1 MARLSRLGLVKSRR
15 VYIDGKRE
23 DRFWI
28 PEDRWDE
35 VIPDRSLP
43 HTDNMVARLW
53 LNPEA
58 LAAVYRLTGVL
69 ALSQPG
75 RELFALRWLWRRP
88 FDAVAQCSD
97 GWAAFL
103 WVGIW
108 QDAPRLGRRLQE
120 CWNELGRWSGNGPRR
135 WPGRIFIV
143 TPNAWVSEL
152 VWRAVSHRGWQGYC
166 TTLNLEDDELIGEL
180 DLEHA
185 RGAIP
190 MAIGEEPPRL
200 RADVD
205 RLIDLLEND
214 PASRLRRLLRV
225 IEMHPGVITSHLER
239 LTGINGRNT
248 KEGLAYLEARQLVD
262 QPRSGR
268 YTVADWVLAMAARR
282 DRVWLGL
289 PGRRHGA
296 ERIREYS
303 ERRWRRLRD
312 AQRLLAKF
320 SAFGCPVAPGWMA
333 RDGTFAPDG
342 VVWLDG
348 SPFGAG
354 WHYVVNALHAKS
366 QSTMKKVMD
375 RALSDTRT
383 DRFPILVVCRDEME
397 ELVWELGAGRAVL
410 TAAATRV
417 RSMPAVG
424 QDGNAWLHSGK
435 AAPMLSNRKR
445 NAREEVN

>member
-1 MARLSRLGLVKSRR
+1 MDRLSQLGLVKSRR

-23 DRFWI
+23 ERFWI
-28 PEDRWDE
+28 PEERWDE

-69 ALSQPG
+69 ALSRPG
-75 RELFALRWLWRRP
+75 RELLALRWLWRRP

-108 QDAPRLGRRLQE
+108 QDPPRLDRRLQE

-152 VWRAVSHRGWQGYC
+152 VWRAVSRRGWQESC
-166 TTLNLEDDELIGEL
+166 TTLNLEDDELIGKL

-190 MAIGEEPPRL
+190 MAIREEPPRL

-225 IEMHPGVITSHLER
+225 VEMHPGVITSHLER

-248 KEGLAYLEARQLVD
+248 KEGLAHLEARQLVD

-268 YTVADWVLAMAARR
+268 HTVADWVLAMAARR

-296 ERIREYS
+296 ERIREYT

-342 VVWLDG
+342 VVWLDE
-348 SPFGAG
+348 SPFGGG
-354 WHYVVNALHAKS
+354 WHYIVNALHAKS

-410 TAAATRV
+410 TASATRV
-417 RSMPAVG
+417 RSLPVVG